1 MRCDPSPRKST
12 GLSVVGALS
21 GAVSHAWVDSKHY
34 RRVQRGQNATSYGQT
49 HPFEVT
55 NLLLVR

>member
-21 GAVSHAWVDSKHY
+21 GAVSYAWVGPKHY
-34 RRVQRGQNATSYGQT
+34 RPVQGGKTQHCTDKPT
-49 HPFEVT
+49 HS
-55 NLLLVR
+55 R